1 MPQADM
7 NSILFWLSPL
17 FHLLF
22 NWQLCRSFQLTG
34 SGGLRLVSFGNVE
47 FSKFYTHHRQPKLWG
62 DLMIMLTS
70 RGFHTLSS
78 RLGIRETI
86 YHLFHYASLH
96 SAEDKWSNNNCSE
109 IFVCFCSGASI
120 LFMVVFGETAI
131 RCCLKETS
139 SVTPQ
144 RNSVTWIF
152 TNITL
157 ANQTNPHKNSNLK
170 GQCWWILIWCHNR
183 LNAESWMCKII
194 LIACVL

>member
-34 SGGLRLVSFGNVE
+34 SGGWRLVSFGNFE
-47 FSKFYTHHRQPKLWG
+47 ISKFYTHHRQPKLWG

-70 RGFHTLSS
+70 RGCGFHTLSS

-96 SAEDKWSNNNCSE
+96 SAEDKWTNNCS
-109 IFVCFCSGASI
+109 
-120 LFMVVFGETAI
+120 
-131 RCCLKETS
+131 K
-139 SVTPQ
+139 
-144 RNSVTWIF
+144 IF
-152 TNITL
+152 TWNLNDKKTL
-157 ANQTNPHKNSNLK
+157 QINFFCLFLLRCLNSLH
-170 GQCWWILIWCHNR
+170 GGIWWDGY
-183 LNAESWMCKII
+183 
-194 LIACVL
+194 